1 MLRTL
6 TFALSV
12 GLAAGSALAV
22 TSLPLGAQEAG
33 EGVTEYAPGSTGRI
47 TAPLATIVDTAKQ
60 QGEVLRQT
68 LRPLDE
74 AEGAFSDVDF
84 DGLRTRALSDPRVRA
99 LLGADATGGAASDA
113 EEVRYDGATI
123 FLLAS
128 FSMPKESLRQM
139 MAEARKFGLPIV
151 FRGFVNNSVYET
163 QAALEETF
171 GSLDDAVGF
180 SIDPTVFTRFRVTS
194 VPQVI
199 AMSEA
204 VDVCETSGCEADP
217 VPLHDRVGGNVPVEF
232 ALRLIAEQG
241 EAGASEAQ
249 RLLSQQEAADAE

>member
-1 MLRTL
+1 LLRTL

-22 TSLPLGAQEAG
+22 TPLSLGAQDAG

-60 QGEVLRQT
+60 QGEALRQT

-74 AEGAFSDVDF
+74 AEGAFSNVDF

-128 FSMPKESLRQM
+128 FSMPKESLQQM

-151 FRGFVNNSVYET
+151 FRGFVNNSVYPGLFIQIDGGRLRAPESAVESSCYT
-163 QAALEETF
+163 KIRQQLRTHAWVKRYGRSRPDSTAL
-171 GSLDDAVGF
+171 
-180 SIDPTVFTRFRVTS
+180 FRS
-194 VPQVI
+194 KLAPS
-199 AMSEA
+199 A
-204 VDVCETSGCEADP
+204 
-217 VPLHDRVGGNVPVEF
+217 
-232 ALRLIAEQG
+232 
-241 EAGASEAQ
+241 
-249 RLLSQQEAADAE
+249 